1 MSRGVLLA
9 YVASVV
15 AASVMGAAR
24 LYEST
29 EMPGLAAVELVLLA
43 LPWSLTLGVE
53 PISSLGIAG
62 MAGLVLT
69 GAVLNI
75 LVLWQ
80 LVRRLRNSP

>member
-1 MSRGVLLA
+1 LV

-15 AASVMGAAR
+15 AALVMGAAR

-29 EMPGLAAVELVLLA
+29 EMPGLAAMELVLLA
-43 LPWSLTLGVE
+43 LPWSLTLGVA
-53 PISSLGIAG
+53 PISRLGMVG
-62 MAGLVLT
+62 MAALVLT

-80 LVRRLRNSP
+80 LVRRLRDSSAL